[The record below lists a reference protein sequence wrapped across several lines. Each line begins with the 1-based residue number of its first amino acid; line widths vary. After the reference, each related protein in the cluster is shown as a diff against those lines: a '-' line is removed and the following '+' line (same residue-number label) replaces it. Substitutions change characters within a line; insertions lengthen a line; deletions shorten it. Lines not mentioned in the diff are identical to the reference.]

1 MKTPDNV
8 QVVRLEDI
16 EGFQHAK
23 DNYWYRPLIFSENLF
38 TYVAHIPP
46 GGFMPAHDDGHEFE
60 TSLYMIEGKLVVT
73 LYKDVFAI
81 EKNMALHIPGGAPFG
96 VRNNGE
102 VMASYVLTFHPPPDI
117 ESVEGLR
124 NKYIEA
130 GRTIKSTEEMKKLVA
145 GS

>member
-1 MKTPDNV
+1 MKAPDYV
-8 QVVRLEDI
+8 QVVRLEDV

-46 GGFMPAHDDGHEFE
+46 GGFMPAHDDGHVFE
-60 TSLYMIEGKLVVT
+60 TSLYMIEGKLEVT
-73 LYKDVFAI
+73 FQKDVFDI
-81 EKNMALHIPGGAPFG
+81 EKDMALHVPGGAPFG

-117 ESVEGLR
+117 ES
-124 NKYIEA
+124 IEA
-130 GRTIKSTEEMKKLVA
+130 LRKRYDENEREYKSVEEMRELLK